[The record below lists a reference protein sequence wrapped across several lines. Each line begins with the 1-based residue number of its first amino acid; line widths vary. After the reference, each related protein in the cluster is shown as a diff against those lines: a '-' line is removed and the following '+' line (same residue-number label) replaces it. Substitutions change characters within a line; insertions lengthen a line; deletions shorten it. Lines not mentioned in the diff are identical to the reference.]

1 MREQTKKRK
10 NENRLP
16 FYHFSFYAQTIKKR
30 KNENR
35 LPFYQF
41 SFYVQTIQKNGK
53 MKIDFRFI
61 IFRFMRE
68 QSQGFWTGADTTHI
82 VGGGCIRGG
91 GGGHVLAKRIVVAGD
106 ECAARD
112 LPADAPFFISGSGIL
127 VPSFGGLSASSLGFS
142 EESRL
147 LGKYS
152 LCQDIANIELW
163 SGVTLIFWLS
173 RK

>member
-1 MREQTKKRK
+1 MKIDFRFIIFRFMREQTKKRK

-61 IFRFMRE
+61 IFRFMCE

-91 GGGHVLAKRIVVAGD
+91 GGACAGQKD
-106 ECAARD
+106 RGSWRRVCCSRSACGRSIFHQW
-112 LPADAPFFISGSGIL
+112 LWHSRPQLWRFIS
-127 VPSFGGLSASSLGFS
+127 VLSWFQRRVKIIG
-142 EESRL
+142 
-147 LGKYS
+147 
-152 LCQDIANIELW
+152 
-163 SGVTLIFWLS
+163 
-173 RK
+173 